1 MNRTHLK
8 DEHNIDTDPIELLNR
23 DGNRKW
29 KTNSNPITNRK
40 WKRKTN
46 NRKFRIHQ
54 SEIFIPNRK
63 KNRKRKISEN
73 NWKIP
78 QCSDLNR
85 NIIGTQSEIFP
96 LFLLFRLFRIRPELE
111 HKGRIRTIGTNWV
124 EIGNFYC
131 VPICSDLF
139 QFFSDSNFQ
148 GKPCSDWKKIKN
160 QRTNRKFSNKNNKNS
175 QNIGNKE
182 ITYKLYIYIH
192 LKTINN

>member
-1 MNRTHLK
+1 MASSGWSFSFLIKGCFRS
-8 DEHNIDTDPIELLNR
+8 R
-23 DGNRKW
+23 DGNRNW

-73 NWKIP
+73 NRKIP

-96 LFLLFRLFRIRPELE
+96 LFLLFRLFRIRSELE

-139 QFFSDSNFQ
+139 RFVPIFFRF
-148 GKPCSDWKKIKN
+148 
-160 QRTNRKFSNKNNKNS
+160 KFSRKTLFRLEENKKSTNES
-175 QNIGNKE
+175 E
-182 ITYKLYIYIH
+182 IFQQKQ
-192 LKTINN
+192 